1 MFDSKAKI
9 KVLVIGKDGVA
20 RKHWVD
26 HDAEF
31 FDNKYKIDYEAV
43 YQSLDGGILG
53 YGGKPVPT
61 ILFRENS
68 VVAISFKTK
77 PTMPD
82 PDEMG
87 SSISRAAWA
96 IAELMRK
103 RSEQAMAV
111 MMALMVVACLI
122 AAAGAYISFDN
133 GKKIDALKTQIAG
146 MAVNTQPTDIVP
158 GSPTV
163 PTVPTQPS
171 QPAPVQPVGTPVP
184 QISVT

>member
-1 MFDSKAKI
+1 MFNTKAQI

-43 YQSLDGGILG
+43 YQSLEGGILG
-53 YGGKPVPT
+53 FGGKPVPT

-68 VVAISFKTK
+68 VIAISFKTK

-111 MMALMVVACLI
+111 MLALMVVACII
-122 AAAGAYISFDN
+122 AAAAAFISFDN
-133 GKKIDALKTQIAG
+133 GKKIDALKTQIAA
-146 MAVNTQPTDIVP
+146 MTVNIQPTDTVP

-163 PTVPTQPS
+163 PVV
-171 QPAPVQPVGTPVP
+171 PVQPTPVQPIRTLVP